1 MMLNTKYLPITLVN
15 LARTV
20 MRTDRPDMVGL
31 GPRVAALLGRQAF
44 EFVMHKFW
52 SATAPGVENI
62 SMRAQLICLPY
73 YVSSRGAN
81 DTRCATDI
89 NTDINHDDTNH
100 ADDTNH
106 IDPYQFVSN
115 ARHTWHVL
123 SSACHHHVYKLPP
136 SVNVLEVWLKNV
148 ETLNA
153 DVDSLLK

>member
-31 GPRVAALLGRQAF
+31 GPRVAALLARQAF

-52 SATAPGVENI
+52 SATAPGVEKV

-73 YVSSRGAN
+73 YIGTRGAN
-81 DTRCATDI
+81 NTRCATD
-89 NTDINHDDTNH
+89 TNP
-100 ADDTNH
+100 DDTNH
-106 IDPYQFVSN
+106 IDPYQFASN

-136 SVNVLEVWLKNV
+136 SVNVLEMWLKNV

-153 DVDSLLK
+153 DVDNLLK